1 VVPSWNPVK
10 DFTFKAY
17 DNQHLLGTP
26 DRTIQLDF
34 NFGFDNL
41 SIPRAYFNNI
51 TYVPQIVPTLYS
63 AISTGKD
70 YSNPIVYG
78 PVNPFVVS
86 SGQIVEI
93 VMNNFDAAIHPFHLH
108 GHQFQ
113 VCERPSSNAGAYNG
127 GTRNFPAIPMRRDT
141 VAVMANSYVVIR
153 FVADNP
159 GVQLFHCH
167 IEWHVDM
174 GLTATIIEAPELL
187 QAVKIPADHLAV
199 CKSQGIPTA
208 GNAAGNTK
216 NYTDLTG
223 ANITPPNPDYGALI
237 TTSSNRRY
245 KRTAIPLR
253 PRWV

>member
-1 VVPSWNPVK
+1 VVPSWNPVN
-10 DFTFKAY
+10 DFTFVAY

-26 DRTIQLDF
+26 DQTFQLDF
-34 NFGFDNL
+34 TFGFDNL
-41 SIPRAYFNNI
+41 SIPRAYFNNV
-51 TYVPQIVPTLYS
+51 TYVPQKVPTLYS
-63 AISTGKD
+63 VISTGKD

-78 PVNPFVVS
+78 QVNPIVVS

-93 VMNNFDAAIHPFHLH
+93 VLNNHDAAVHPFHLH
-108 GHQFQ
+108 AHQFQ
-113 VCERPSSNAGAYNG
+113 VCERPSSNSGTFNG
-127 GTRNFPAIPMRRDT
+127 GTRNFPAVPMRRDT

-153 FVADNP
+153 FMADNP

-174 GLTATIIEAPELL
+174 GLTATIIEAPEKL
-187 QAVKIPADHLAV
+187 QGITIPADHLAA

-223 ANITPPNPDYGALI
+223 ANITPPNPNYGALI
-237 TTSSNRRY
+237 TTSSSRRY
-245 KRTAIPLR
+245 KRTTIPLR